1 MRISDWSSDV
11 CSSDLVQL
19 DDLAA
24 GIQLSDGPAKIAAP
38 GGRYNMDSEK
48 VALDGPITVR
58 TASGYALDTK
68 DATVDLQARTMASD
82 GGVSGTTPQGT
93 FRADS
98 MSANL
103 ENRTV
108 SLDGNVHLRIVP

>member
-11 CSSDLVQL
+11 CSSDL
-19 DDLAA
+19 LAA

-82 GGVSGTTPQGT
+82 GGVSD
-93 FRADS
+93 RKS
-98 MSANL
+98 V
-103 ENRTV
+103 V
-108 SLDGNVHLRIVP
+108 SGKSVSVRVDTGGRRIIKKKQS

>member
-1 MRISDWSSDV
+1 MLLLFIVSSRRRHTRCSLVTGVQTSALPISAGSAVQRSSAEPI
-11 CSSDLVQL
+11 VQL

-58 TASGYALDTK
+58 TASGYALDIH
-68 DATVDLQARTMASD
+68 AYDLARVEALA
-82 GGVSGTTPQGT
+82 GPQGT
-93 FRADS
+93 
-98 MSANL
+98 L
-103 ENRTV
+103 
-108 SLDGNVHLRIVP
+108 

>member
-82 GGVSGTTPQGT
+82 GGVSRSEERRVGK
-93 FRADS
+93 
-98 MSANL
+98 
-103 ENRTV
+103 EWV
-108 SLDGNVHLRIVP
+108 SSCRSRGGPNH

>member
-11 CSSDLVQL
+11 CSSDL
-19 DDLAA
+19 LAA

-98 MSANL
+98 MNANL

-108 SLDGNVHLRIVP
+108 PLTGNLQFRKLT